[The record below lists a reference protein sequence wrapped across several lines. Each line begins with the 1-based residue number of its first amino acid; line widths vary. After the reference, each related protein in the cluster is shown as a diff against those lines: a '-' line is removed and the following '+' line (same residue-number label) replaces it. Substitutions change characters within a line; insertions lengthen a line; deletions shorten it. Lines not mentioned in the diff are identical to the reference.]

1 MTREIL
7 KQRLKKIAELRN
19 DSNALLD
26 YSDGLM
32 SVYFPGINYTFITKI
47 TVDVLTN
54 EENFD
59 ISNDSDVQVDLKIEF
74 NEEKVDIE
82 EIGALVSSVQSAEKL
97 LWEANNIIYAE
108 E

>member
-7 KQRLKKIAELRN
+7 KQRLKKIVELRN
-19 DSNALLD
+19 DSLD

-32 SVYFPGINYTFITKI
+32 SVHFPGINGTFITKI

-54 EENFD
+54 KENFD
-59 ISNDSDVQVDLKIEF
+59 ISDNSDVQVDLRIDL
-74 NEEKVDIE
+74 NEDEIDIE
-82 EIGALVSSVQSAEKL
+82 EIGALISSIQSAEKL